1 MAETKTFTVT
11 ATISRVDGGTVDMT
25 NPSLLAVLEKMALE
39 FATPHV
45 DAFHDIQCSVVVT

>member
-11 ATISRVDGGTVDMT
+11 ATISRIDGGTVDMT